1 VSEQAERILVV
12 DDDQSILFLLTKAL
26 EKNGYQVD
34 SALDGL
40 EGLNALQARPYALL
54 LTDLMMP
61 NLSGIELLRLA
72 REMDPYLEIVVI
84 TAAGSIESAITALR
98 DGNAYDYLLKPLD
111 SVKQVP
117 VVVGRAIAHRRLVME
132 RADLQRQM
140 EANAQQLQ
148 ALIANVGEAILAAS
162 ADGQV
167 TLANPAASRLLGQA
181 QLVGKPAPSVLP
193 LKLANTVETW
203 REIAGQSPASLE
215 LSWQDDITQLV
226 SLTPFLDQDKNYQGW
241 VMVLRD
247 ITSLKRLEAVKTQ
260 SLLETI
266 NKIRMPIAE
275 AMSALVAINLQLPQD
290 ERLSGSLFQLT
301 KTWERIQT
309 WGDELKATVQSDAEW
324 NLQSIKVD
332 PHRILDALQDEQV
345 VRLFKQVGGT
355 LNLQIDAPLPRVRTD
370 PDMLYRLLHDLLQR
384 ATMRSPQNGEVRIHT
399 RESRQQVW
407 IEISDDGPPASATDP
422 LNILDQSAADLATQ
436 SVGMGL
442 EMARAK
448 SILDRL
454 DGQLWVS
461 GQGARGSTV
470 IICLPVA
477 NQRSVE

>member
-1 VSEQAERILVV
+1 MEQAERILVV

-26 EKNGYQVD
+26 EKYGYQVD

-40 EGLNALQARPYALL
+40 EGLNALKARPYALL

-72 REMDPYLEIVVI
+72 REMDPYLEIIVI

-117 VVVGRAIAHRRLVME
+117 VVVERAIAHRRLVME
-132 RADLQRQM
+132 RADLQQQM
-140 EANAQQLQ
+140 EANARQLQ

-162 ADGQV
+162 ADGQI
-167 TLANPAASRLLGQA
+167 TLANPAACRLLGQA
-181 QLVGKPAPSVLP
+181 QLVGRPAQSVLP
-193 LKLANTVETW
+193 PKLANTVETW

-260 SLLETI
+260 ALLETI

-301 KTWERIQT
+301 RTWERIQA

-345 VRLFKQVGGT
+345 VRLFRQVGGT
-355 LNLQIDAPLPRVRTD
+355 LSLQIDASLPRVRTD

-384 ATMRSPQNGEVRIHT
+384 ATLRSPQNGEVRIHA

-422 LNILDQSAADLATQ
+422 LNILDQSAADLATR
-436 SVGMGL
+436 SVSMGL
-442 EMARAK
+442 EMAQAK

-454 DGQLWVS
+454 GGQLWVS

-470 IICLPVA
+470 ILCLPVV
-477 NQRSVE
+477 NHRSAE